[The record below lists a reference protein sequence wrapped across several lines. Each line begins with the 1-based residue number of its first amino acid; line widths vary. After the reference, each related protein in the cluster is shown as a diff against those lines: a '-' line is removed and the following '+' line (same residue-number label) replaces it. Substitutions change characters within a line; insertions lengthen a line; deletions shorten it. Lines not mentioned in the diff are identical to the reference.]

1 MLAAA
6 CRKALR
12 HRDRWRA
19 GDMLRQQP
27 DLNSQQAVR
36 FDSLSKAVA
45 ATAADLLFFYR
56 VWRP

>member
-12 HRDRWRA
+12 HRDRWRV

-27 DLNSQQAVR
+27 NLNGQQAAR

-45 ATAADLLFFYR
+45 AIVADLLSFYGVLR
-56 VWRP
+56 T